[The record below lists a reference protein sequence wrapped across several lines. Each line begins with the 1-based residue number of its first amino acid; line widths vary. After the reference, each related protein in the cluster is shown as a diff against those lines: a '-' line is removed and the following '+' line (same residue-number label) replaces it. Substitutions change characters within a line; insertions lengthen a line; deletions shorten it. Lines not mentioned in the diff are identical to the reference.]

1 MRQILNDVHLRR
13 AIQLGVFLVVG
24 CCIISQV
31 MMQLGGG
38 ERDERVDLTDQLPK
52 ELADEAFIFED
63 GFPPFISSAGAFMP
77 ERFVFDVGLFMGGV
91 IMIFLAFEVF
101 HRTRPEG
108 TKRKVANVVSL
119 VCGLV
124 IGFSMMQL
132 VSHPFNTSIIMHIFW
147 AMNIFWA
154 AQVWIGTLTYAR
166 GEIDVDVSW
175 RGWPIHRV
183 RWTLFVIAIFS
194 FQAMMALVATG
205 HLVESAILEWT
216 LTFSAEGMML
226 TMIPS
231 LTNAASA

>member
-1 MRQILNDVHLRR
+1 MTQIFNDTHLRR

-38 ERDERVDLTDQLPK
+38 ERDERIDLTSQVPD
-52 ELADEAFIFED
+52 EFADDAFIFDD

-77 ERFVFDVGLFMGGV
+77 EKIVFDIRLFMGGF

-101 HRTRPEG
+101 HRTKPEG
-108 TKRKVANVVSL
+108 TKRKVANVAALIS
-119 VCGLV
+119 GLV
-124 IGFSMMQL
+124 IGFSMMQI
-132 VSHPFNTSIIMHIFW
+132 VTHPFNTSIMMHIFW

-166 GEIDVDVSW
+166 GEIDVGVSW
-175 RGWPIHRV
+175 KGWPIHRV
-183 RWTLFVIAIFS
+183 RWALFAIAIFS
-194 FQAMMALVATG
+194 FQGMTGLVATG

-226 TMIPS
+226 TLIPA
-231 LTNAASA
+231 LTPSA